1 MFSYVYV
8 FIHIS
13 VELTK
18 IGLCNC
24 IFFSLA
30 LSLLSFY
37 PLESI
42 SPYFYPSSSF
52 SDVDDKEGRIYHVV
66 SLLLKG

>member
-1 MFSYVYV
+1 MYMYLFIYQLNSLKLAFTIV
-8 FIHIS
+8 F
-13 VELTK
+13 
-18 IGLCNC
+18 
-24 IFFSLA
+24 FFSLA

>member
-1 MFSYVYV
+1 MHMYLFIYQLNSLKLAFAIV
-8 FIHIS
+8 F
-13 VELTK
+13 
-18 IGLCNC
+18 
-24 IFFSLA
+24 FFSLA

-37 PLESI
+37 PLECI

-52 SDVDDKEGRIYHVV
+52 SDVNDKEGRIYHVV

>member
-1 MFSYVYV
+1 MYMYLFIYQLNSLKLAFAIV
-8 FIHIS
+8 F
-13 VELTK
+13 L
-18 IGLCNC
+18 
-24 IFFSLA
+24 FSLA

>member
-1 MFSYVYV
+1 MYMYLFIYQLNSLKLAFAIV
-8 FIHIS
+8 F
-13 VELTK
+13 
-18 IGLCNC
+18 
-24 IFFSLA
+24 FFSLA

-42 SPYFYPSSSF
+42 SAYFYPSSSF

>member
-1 MFSYVYV
+1 MYMYLFIYQLNSLKLAFAIV
-8 FIHIS
+8 F
-13 VELTK
+13 
-18 IGLCNC
+18 
-24 IFFSLA
+24 FFSLA

-52 SDVDDKEGRIYHVV
+52 SDVDDKEGKIYHVV

>member
-1 MFSYVYV
+1 MYMYLFIYQLNSLKLAFAIV
-8 FIHIS
+8 F
-13 VELTK
+13 
-18 IGLCNC
+18 
-24 IFFSLA
+24 FFPLA

>member
-1 MFSYVYV
+1 MYMYLFIYQLNSLKLAFVIV
-8 FIHIS
+8 F
-13 VELTK
+13 
-18 IGLCNC
+18 
-24 IFFSLA
+24 FFSLA

>member
-1 MFSYVYV
+1 MYMYLFIYQLNSLKLAFAIV
-8 FIHIS
+8 F
-13 VELTK
+13 
-18 IGLCNC
+18 
-24 IFFSLA
+24 FFSLA

-66 SLLLKG
+66 SLLPKG